1 MERTDIDEKVLRG
14 EELTSEEICFIFWN
28 YDSIAEKNGEHHRWW
43 YTVYKIFQVG
53 ERYFQVWGA
62 IGLTEYQEDEFD
74 CSEVYEVVKKEKI
87 IFEWVMKEDETND

>member
-28 YDSIAEKNGEHHRWW
+28 YDSIAEESGEHHRWW
-43 YTVYKIFQVG
+43 YPVYKIFQVG

-62 IGLTEYQEDEFD
+62 IGLTESQEDEYVPQVAI
-74 CSEVYEVVKKEKI
+74 EVEQREKVI
-87 IFEWVMKEDETND
+87 TKWVPVNEYL